1 MGVPMDPII
10 LVIAFLLGFLARQVG
25 LPPMVGFLLTGFV
38 LNGMGIEPGESLQ
51 ILADLGV
58 TLLLFTIGLKLRLRS
73 LATPEVWAGATIHMT
88 AIIFLFGGGL
98 FLLGQTGIPFLAT
111 LSLPKALLVAFALS
125 FSSTVFAIKIL
136 EEKAESSS
144 LHGRVAIGILIMQD
158 LFAVLFL
165 TLSLG
170 KAPASWSILI
180 PVILWGLRPVLFRI
194 LDRCGHGELLILFGL
209 FAALAVG
216 AGGFELGG
224 LKADLGALI
233 LGILLSGHKK
243 SKEIAKSLMGI
254 KDLFLIGFFLTI
266 GLAGVP
272 SLATL
277 SVSALLVV
285 LIPLKIV
292 LFFLLLTRFNL
303 RSRSGLLASL
313 SLANYSEFGLIIA
326 VVGAQKGWLANEW
339 LVIIA
344 IALAIS
350 FMIAAPFNTRSD
362 SLYIRFRSFL
372 IRFETKRRHPDDQPI
387 DPQGAS
393 IGIFGMGRIGT
404 AAYDALQDTYGDAL
418 LGFDFNE
425 ENVSRHKAAGRHVL
439 FGDPTDPDLWSR
451 ITRREHQQIKIILLA
466 MSKHSANMAAV
477 QSLRSLGFT
486 GCISTVSHFDDQ
498 VEALREAGATDSFNI
513 YNHAGVGFADHVL
526 AMLETTND
534 DADGRGCGSGLT
546 VQ

>member
-1 MGVPMDPII
+1 MDPII

-38 LNGMGIEPGESLQ
+38 LNGLGIEPGPSIQ
-51 ILADLGV
+51 VVADLGV
-58 TLLLFTIGLKLRLRS
+58 TLLLFTIGLKLRLKS
-73 LATPEVWAGATIHMT
+73 LATPEVWAGATLHMGVT
-88 AIIFLFGGGL
+88 ILVFGGGL
-98 FLLGQTGIPFLAT
+98 FLLGLTGMPYLST
-111 LSLPKALLVAFALS
+111 LTLTKALIVGFALS

-144 LHGRVAIGILIMQD
+144 LHGRVAVGILIMQD

-170 KAPASWSILI
+170 KAPAGWSILI
-180 PVILWGLRPVLFRI
+180 PFILFGLRPVLYKL
-194 LDRCGHGELLILFGL
+194 LDRSGHGELLILFGL

-224 LKADLGALI
+224 LKADLGALV
-233 LGILLSGHKK
+233 LGILLSGHEK
-243 SKEIAKSLMGI
+243 SKEIAKVLMGI
-254 KDLFLIGFFLTI
+254 KDLFLIAFFLTI

-277 SVSALLVV
+277 SISVLLVA
-285 LIPLKIV
+285 LIPFKVV

-303 RSRSGLLASL
+303 RARSGLLASL

-326 VVGAQKGWLANEW
+326 VVGAQKGWLATEW

-362 SLYIRFRSFL
+362 SIYVRFRSYL
-372 IRFETKRRHPDDQPI
+372 MRFETDRRHPDDQPI
-387 DPQGAS
+387 DPQGAT

-404 AAYDALQDTYGDAL
+404 AAYEVLHKHYGDNV
-418 LGFDFNE
+418 LGFDYNE
-425 ENVSRHKAAGRHVL
+425 ENVASHQAAGRKVI
-439 FGDPTDPDLWSR
+439 FGDPTDPDFWSR
-451 ITRREHQQIKIILLA
+451 LKRDNQTPVKVILLA
-466 MSKHSANMAAV
+466 MSKHSANIAAV

-486 GCISTVSHFDDQ
+486 GCITTIGQFDDQ
-498 VEALREAGATDSFNI
+498 VEELRGAGATDSFNI
-513 YNHAGVGFADHVL
+513 YSHAGVGFADHALDILRTGGISNQEEKGGHEV
-526 AMLETTND
+526 
-534 DADGRGCGSGLT
+534 T
-546 VQ
+546 VH

>member
-1 MGVPMDPII
+1 MDPII
-10 LVIAFLLGFLARQVG
+10 LSIAFLLGYLSSRVG

-38 LNGMGIEPGESLQ
+38 LNGLGIDPGPSLQ

-58 TLLLFTIGLKLRLRS
+58 TLLLFTIGLKLRLKS
-73 LATPEVWAGATIHMT
+73 LATPEVWAGASLHMLVTI
-88 AIIFLFGGGL
+88 LVFGGGL
-98 FLLGQTGIPFLAT
+98 FLLARTGMPFVSS
-111 LSLPKALLVAFALS
+111 LSLPTALLVAFALS

-136 EEKAESSS
+136 EEKAEASS
-144 LHGRVAIGILIMQD
+144 LHGRVSIGILIMQD

-170 KAPASWSILI
+170 KAPAAWSICI
-180 PVILWGLRPVLFRI
+180 PVILFGLRPLLFRI

-224 LKADLGALI
+224 LKADLGALV

-277 SVSALLVV
+277 SISALLVV
-285 LIPLKIV
+285 LIPLKV
-292 LFFLLLTRFNL
+292 ALFLLLLTRFNL
-303 RSRSGLLASL
+303 RARSAVLAAL

-326 VVGAQKGWLANEW
+326 VVGAQKGWLSNEW

-350 FMIAAPFNTRSD
+350 FMVAAPFNTRGD
-362 SLYIRFRSFL
+362 SIYVRFRSRL
-372 IRFETKRRHPDDQPI
+372 TRLETGRRHPDDQPI

-404 AAYDALQDTYGDAL
+404 AAYEALQERYGEAV

-425 ENVSRHKAAGRHVL
+425 EAVARHQAAGRKVL
-439 FGDPTDPDLWSR
+439 FGDPTDPDFWSR
-451 ITRREHQQIKIILLA
+451 MPRDKQNQVPLVLLA
-466 MSKHSANMAAV
+466 MSKHSANIAAV
-477 QSLRSLGFT
+477 RHLRTLGYA
-486 GCISTVSHFDDQ
+486 GCISTIGQFDDQ
-498 VEALREAGATDSFNI
+498 VEALRQAGATDSFNI
-513 YNHAGVGFADHVL
+513 YGHAGAGFADHAL
-526 AMLETTND
+526 DILET
-534 DADGRGCGSGLT
+534 AIGPAQGEPGKGGGP
-546 VQ
+546 VH